1 MAEWKKPSC
10 SKSFRPSIPHI
21 SVSWYKKA
29 MENAMILDSP
39 TIFGLSKGGGLL
51 GGGEAGREVIAGADT
66 LMQMIQDAIQSAA
79 GAGPTAAGVGGGDII
94 IPVYIGQEA
103 IDTIVVRANERNNYR
118 NGGR

>member
-1 MAEWKKPSC
+1 MQ
-10 SKSFRPSIPHI
+10 
-21 SVSWYKKA
+21 
-29 MENAMILDSP
+29 NAMILDSP

-66 LMQMIQDAIQSAA
+66 LMQMIQDAISSVSGAGGPVVA
-79 GAGPTAAGVGGGDII
+79 GAGGGDII
-94 IPVYIGQEA
+94 IPVYIGQDR